1 MDKNLA
7 NLMFLYKD
15 NELFWQVDRGHKVKA
30 GSLAGCVR
38 KNGYRQLSI
47 NKKVYFA
54 HRIIFLMHYG
64 YLPKEID
71 HIDGNPLNNSIA
83 NLREVTHSQNQW
95 NHKLR
100 SDNKTGI
107 KGVTWSKTKNKWKV
121 QISFNSKNKH
131 IAYSKDLELAELI
144 AMEARN
150 KYHKEFANHGN

>member
-7 NLMFLYKD
+7 NQMFLYKD
-15 NELFWQVDRGHKVKA
+15 NELFWQVDRGYKVKA

-144 AMEARN
+144 AIEARN

>member
-7 NLMFLYKD
+7 NQMFLYKD
-15 NELFWQVDRGHKVKA
+15 NELFWRVDRGYKVKA

-54 HRIIFLMHYG
+54 HRIIFLMHHG

-131 IAYSKDLELAELI
+131 IAYSKDLELAGLI